1 MSDPEK
7 KLKCEICKQRKRE
20 SREGWCLPC
29 LRDKLKEKFGPL
41 PSPVRRFRSADQKQA
56 RENELNPWQE
66 NAVRAMED
74 K

>member
-1 MSDPEK
+1 MNDSDK
-7 KLKCEICKQRKRE
+7 NLKCEICKSRKRE

-41 PSPVRRFRSADQKQA
+41 PNPVRQFRSPDQKQA
-56 RENELNPWQE
+56 RENESNPWHE

-74 K
+74 H